1 MIKYKQLDIGFTE
14 THIDLH
20 LNNDYLVTD
29 IDFFINNYKISKIFK
44 GKFFVKRLIKKV
56 FKYKLK
62 NELVWTENFWN
73 DIEIN
78 ECTAK
83 VAFKK
88 NIESLNQFINILNR
102 EYSDKRI
109 NDVLKYKK
117 LISEGKSLGFPLY
130 ITGSCL
136 NALGANV
143 KKNEIYMLDGSRRLI
158 ASLLAGME
166 NTKLFLI
173 KLNNE

>member
-1 MIKYKQLDIGFTE
+1 MIKYKQSDIGFTE

-20 LNNDYLVTD
+20 LNNDCLMID

-62 NELVWTENFWN
+62 NEFVWKKNFWN
-73 DIEIN
+73 DVEIN

-83 VAFKK
+83 ITLKK
-88 NIESLNQFINILNR
+88 NIKSLNQFVNILNR
-102 EYSDKRI
+102 EYSTKRV
-109 NDVLKYKK
+109 NDVFKYQK
-117 LISEGKSLGFPLY
+117 LISKGKSLGSPLY

-136 NALGANV
+136 NALGANA

-158 ASLLAGME
+158 ASLLADIE

-173 KLNNE
+173 KLNDE